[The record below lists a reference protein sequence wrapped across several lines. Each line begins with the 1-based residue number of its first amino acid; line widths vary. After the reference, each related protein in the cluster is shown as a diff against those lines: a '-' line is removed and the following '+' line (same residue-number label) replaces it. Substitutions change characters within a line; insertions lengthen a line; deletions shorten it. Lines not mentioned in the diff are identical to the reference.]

1 MKIVKIY
8 GGLGN
13 QMFQYAFALSLAVA
27 GGDDIYLDG
36 SGLANDRLHNGFEL
50 DRLFS
55 LALPAARIEDVRRL
69 SDSPVSLAGRIRRKY
84 FSKRS
89 HFIDRKFGYQPELFE
104 MPDDMYFE
112 GYWQSEKY
120 FKPIE
125 ARIRERLAFARPLD
139 DRNEELL
146 ASLPR
151 PIASVHVRRGDY
163 LRHANLNLCTP
174 AYYGRAVEAISRDGG
189 IGSLLVFSDDAEYCR
204 TALEPRGVP
213 ATIVDWNAGPES
225 WQDMAMM
232 SRCDRHVIANSSFS
246 WWGAWLDP
254 NPAKRIVAPSIWNR
268 REIRDADLYYSFKF
282 NDIVPEGWERV
293 AI

>member
-13 QMFQYAFALSLAVA
+13 QMFQYAFALSLAA
-27 GGDDIYLDG
+27 SGRDDVFLDG
-36 SGLANDRLHNGFEL
+36 SGLAGDTIHNGFEL
-50 DRLFS
+50 DRLFR
-55 LALPAARIEDVRRL
+55 LALPIARIEDVRRL
-69 SDSPVSLAGRIRRKY
+69 SDAPTSLIGRFRRKY
-84 FSKRS
+84 LSKKS
-89 HFIDRKFGYQPELFE
+89 HVIDRIFGYQPVLFDL
-104 MPDDMYFE
+104 PGDLYFE

-120 FKPIE
+120 FKAIE
-125 ARIRERLAFARPLD
+125 GLIRERLAFARPLD
-139 DRNEELL
+139 ARNEELL

-163 LRHANLNLCTP
+163 LKYPNLDLCTP
-174 AYYGRAVEAISRDGG
+174 AYYRRAIEAVCLGG
-189 IGSLLVFSDDAEYCR
+189 LGSLLIFSDDSEYCKSELR
-204 TALEPRGVP
+204 PIGVP
-213 ATIVDWNAGPES
+213 TTIVDWNTGPES

-254 NPAKRIVAPSIWNR
+254 DPSTRVLAPSVWNR
-268 REIRDADLYYSFKF
+268 REIRDTDRYYSFRF
-282 NDIVPEGWERV
+282 DDIVPEGWERV